1 MNKTEYFK
9 QGMIN
14 SAMRDYMKFIEANQ
28 NIVIISVNVLKEDS
42 ILLTYKEQ

>member
-14 SAMRDYMKFIEANQ
+14 SAMRDYKKFIEANQ